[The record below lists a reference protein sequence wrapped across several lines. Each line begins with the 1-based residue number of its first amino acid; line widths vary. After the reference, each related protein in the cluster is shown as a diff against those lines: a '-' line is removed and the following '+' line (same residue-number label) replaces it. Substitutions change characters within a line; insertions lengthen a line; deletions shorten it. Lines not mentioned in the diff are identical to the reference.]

1 MRHAKAWKAPVR
13 NTVQEVSISRAPV
26 KYTRQEVFIRTS
38 QGISKRTDEISEL
51 FPPEIT
57 RAAKGPPPKAAFS
70 NTSAKITDI
79 ATKAIPNA
87 AVNIE
92 VIEEVETEDILALS
106 ADESASSQED
116 STEIR
121 TVRELT
127 EVLLEKDNPIE
138 IEACTSADV
147 DPLSGTSSHNSG
159 KPHSRGRTQHRE
171 PSGCRDSM
179 TPPDN

>member
-38 QGISKRTDEISEL
+38 QGISKRTDEIAEL

-87 AVNIE
+87 EVNTE
-92 VIEEVETEDILALS
+92 VIEEVETEDYLAPIE
-106 ADESASSQED
+106 DESASSQED
-116 STEIR
+116 STKTR
-121 TVRELT
+121 TVREVS
-127 EVLLEKDNPIE
+127 EVLLKKDNPNG
-138 IEACTSADV
+138 IEACTSAD
-147 DPLSGTSSHNSG
+147 DDSLSGTSSHDFND
-159 KPHSRGRTQHRE
+159 P
-171 PSGCRDSM
+171 PS
-179 TPPDN
+179 